1 MDGRTQVRHVL
12 LQRLHLLRPDRGA
25 ARQRGCGAGENY
37 AVSVQKL
44 GQRQPFIGTPTGMRG
59 STCTFWVNL
68 TPLSMQEDCDV
79 MMGPGWQAIY
89 EEAVQRLLAAV

>member
-1 MDGRTQVRHVL
+1 
-12 LQRLHLLRPDRGA
+12 
-25 ARQRGCGAGENY
+25 
-37 AVSVQKL
+37 
-44 GQRQPFIGTPTGMRG
+44 MRG